1 MERLTKLILTDD
13 GKSDLK
19 KNIEMIKTNSI
30 DVKVVDQQ
38 FSSRTEKQS
47 SVKLK
52 LATENLKLPS
62 ENSIPVS

>member
-30 DVKVVDQQ
+30 DVKVVD
-38 FSSRTEKQS
+38 
-47 SVKLK
+47 
-52 LATENLKLPS
+52 
-62 ENSIPVS
+62 